1 MFEELKEAKPYDY
14 DLRYWELHV
23 YQPIMENMMKEKKY
37 ESKEEVIKEL
47 DKKYDPIK
55 FPILRGQAA
64 IYYLYVMDPILEI
77 AFKLAAKKNLDL
89 LQCNSETLASLI
101 FREKFREYLDTNFI
115 HFIKPRT
122 REGIFS

>member
-1 MFEELKEAKPYDY
+1 MFEELEEAKPYDY

-47 DKKYDPIK
+47 DKKYDPIE

-77 AFKLAAKKNLDL
+77 AFKLAANKNLDL
-89 LQCNSETLASLI
+89 LQCNSETLASLV
-101 FREKFREYLDTNFI
+101 FREKFKEYLDTNFI
-115 HFIKPRT
+115 HFIKPRP
-122 REGIFS
+122 RGGFFD